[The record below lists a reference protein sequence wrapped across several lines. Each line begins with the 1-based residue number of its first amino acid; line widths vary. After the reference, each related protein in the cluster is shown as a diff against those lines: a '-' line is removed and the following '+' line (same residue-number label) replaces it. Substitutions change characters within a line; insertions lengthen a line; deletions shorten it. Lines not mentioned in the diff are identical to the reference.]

1 MTAKNFLHSIDRRT
15 FLRILSVTGISG
27 LIYPR
32 SVISSL
38 VPSGTS
44 RVVIVEH
51 ENATSGSAINADI
64 ARVMVDSGIKNLTGV
79 NDVGEAWKMLLSG
92 ITPDKTVAIKVN
104 CINSALPTH
113 PEVAHAVAAGLAQM
127 NFSEGNFPENNIII
141 FDRTNW
147 ELESAGYTRN
157 TSNIGVRCFATETSG
172 FYYSSQDFNI
182 AGRSQRLS
190 EIIHTHADYLINI
203 AVLKNHGTA
212 GVTLC
217 MKNHYGTCDDPGS
230 LHSNNCDPYIPALN
244 ATEPIRT
251 KQMVNIIDALFGIRS
266 GGPGG
271 SPQFV
276 TNKILFSQDVV
287 AIDYQGRKL
296 LEENGCA
303 TIGRAHHID
312 TAASDYNLGTNNPAE
327 MEIINIS
334 NPTTDVQPEERN
346 PNRAENFRLE
356 QNYPNPFNSQTT
368 IRFYLKNNAM
378 AKIRIFDYTGRHVRT
393 LLDQEI
399 SSGWHQLI
407 WDGRSDAGTL
417 VASGFYVCQLQVGD
431 FKKAVIMQF
440 VK

>member
-1 MTAKNFLHSIDRRT
+1 MTTKSYLHSIDRRT

-38 VPSGTS
+38 VPDGTS

-51 ENATSGSAINADI
+51 ENATSGSAINAE
-64 ARVMVDSGIKNLTGV
+64 AVRVMVDSGIKNLAGI
-79 NDVGEAWKMLLSG
+79 NDVGEAWKTLLPG
-92 ITPDKTVAIKVN
+92 IAPDKTIAIKVN

-113 PEVAHAVAAGLAQM
+113 PEVTYAVTAGLAQM
-127 NFSEGNFPENNIII
+127 NFSGGNFPENNIII

-157 TSNIGVRCFATETSG
+157 TSNVGVRCFGTETSG

-182 AGRSQRLS
+182 GGRSQRLS
-190 EIIHTHADYLINI
+190 EIINTHADYLINI

-230 LHSNNCDPYIPALN
+230 LHGNNCDPYIPALN
-244 ATEPIRT
+244 AAEPIRA
-251 KQMVNIIDALFGIRS
+251 KQMVNIIDALFGVRS

-303 TIGRAHHID
+303 TTGRAHHIEA
-312 TAASDYNLGTNNPAE
+312 AASDYHLGTNNPAE
-327 MEIINIS
+327 MEIINIL
-334 NPTTDVQPEERN
+334 NPTTDVQQKKSN
-346 PNRAENFRLE
+346 PSRTEGYQFE

-368 IRFYLKNNAM
+368 IRFYLKNNAA

-393 LLDQEI
+393 LLDQEV
-399 SSGWHQLI
+399 SSGWHQLT
-407 WDGRSDAGTL
+407 WDAKTDAGTS
-417 VASGFYVCQLQVGD
+417 VASGFYICQLQVGGS
-431 FKKAVIMQF
+431 KKAIIMQF

>member
-1 MTAKNFLHSIDRRT
+1 MTTKNFLHTIDRRT

-27 LIYPR
+27 LVYPR
-32 SVISSL
+32 NVISSL
-38 VPSGTS
+38 LPNEMS

-51 ENATSGSAINADI
+51 ENATSGNSINQETVQI
-64 ARVMVDSGIKNLTGV
+64 MVNSGIKNLAGIE
-79 NDVGEAWKMLLSG
+79 DIGEAWKSLLPEVSA
-92 ITPDKTVAIKVN
+92 DKIIAIKVN
-104 CINSALPTH
+104 CINSALSTH
-113 PEVAHAVAAGLAQM
+113 PEVAYAVAAGLAQISFSGG
-127 NFSEGNFPENNIII
+127 NFSENNIII

-157 TSNIGVRCFATETSG
+157 TSNVGVRCFSTETEG
-172 FYYSSQDFNI
+172 FYYSSQNFSI
-182 AGRSQRLS
+182 GGRSQRLS
-190 EIIHTHADYLINI
+190 EIINTHADYLINL

-217 MKNHYGTCDDPGS
+217 MKNHYGTCDDPGA

-244 ATEPIRT
+244 ATEPIRS

-296 LEENGCA
+296 LQENGCA
-303 TIGRAHHID
+303 TIDRAHHIE
-312 TAASDYNLGTNNPAE
+312 TAASDYRLGTNNPTE

-334 NPTTDVQPEERN
+334 NPTTDVQPKERN
-346 PNRAENFRLE
+346 PNRAKNFQLE

-368 IRFYLKNNAM
+368 IRFYLKNPAP
-378 AKIRIFDYTGRHVRT
+378 AKIRIFDNTGRQVRS
-393 LLDQEI
+393 LLGQEL
-399 SSGWHQLI
+399 SAGWHQLI
-407 WDGRSDAGTL
+407 WDGRNNGGSH
-417 VASGFYVCQLQVGD
+417 VASGFYICQLQAGD
-431 FKKAVIMQF
+431 FEKAIIMQF